1 MAKTAAKG
9 AAAKRATSKKATAAK
24 KAKASRGVTLLIGTR
39 KGAWFFSS
47 DASRRTWRV
56 DGPHFLGQIVNHIV
70 RDPRSGTLL
79 MAAKTGHL
87 GPTIFRSTDK
97 GRTWKEAGRPPAFPS
112 VGANGDATKARAV
125 SHTFWLSPGHA
136 SEPGVWW
143 AGTSPPGLFVSTDDG
158 VSWESADGFNEHEM
172 YWKWCP
178 ADGGTPDGALLNQ
191 IAIDPRDAA
200 HMYVATSTGGVFET
214 KDRAKTWRPLNKNVE
229 ANFFPDPYP
238 EYGQDAHWI
247 ALAPTNPD
255 RLWQQNHC
263 GIYRLDRPGEK
274 WERIGKAM
282 PKDVG
287 DIGFTIVPH
296 PRDDKCA
303 WVFPMDGSTVWPRT
317 SPDGKP
323 AVYRTRDGGRKWER
337 QDKGFPKKQGWFTV
351 KRQAFC
357 SDAAKPVGLYL
368 GTTGG
373 EVWAS
378 TNEGGRFVQIAAHL
392 PEIYSVEAVERL

>member
-1 MAKTAAKG
+1 MARTAARG
-9 AAAKRATSKKATAAK
+9 AAAKRAARSN
-24 KAKASRGVTLLIGTR
+24 KAKPSRGVTLLVGTR

-47 DASRRTWRV
+47 DASRKSWRV
-56 DGPHFLGQIVNHIV
+56 DGPHMLGQIVNHIV
-70 RDPRSGTLL
+70 RDPRSGTML

-87 GPTIFRSTDK
+87 GPTVFRSTDK
-97 GRTWKEAGRPPAFPS
+97 GKTWKEAGRPPAFPS
-112 VGANGDATKARAV
+112 AGANGDAAKARAV

-158 VSWESADGFNEHEM
+158 VSWESVAGFNEHPM

-200 HMYVATSTGGVFET
+200 HMYIATSTGGVFET
-214 KDRAKTWRPLNKNVE
+214 NDRAGTWRPLNKNVE

-255 RLWQQNHC
+255 RIWQQNHC

-274 WERIGKAM
+274 WTRIGKAM
-282 PKDVG
+282 PKTVG

-323 AVYRTRDGGRKWER
+323 AVYRTRDAGRSWER

-357 SDAAKPVGLYL
+357 RDGGKPVGLYL

-378 TNEGGRFVQIAAHL
+378 TNEGGRFEQIAAHL